1 MKNLNRAIG
10 SYGEEIAEN
19 YLIKKGYILLDKN
32 YRNRYGEI
40 DLICKFKDIIVFI
53 EVKSRYN
60 TLYGLPKESV
70 TYFKQKRILNLC
82 NYYIITKRLF
92 NYNCR
97 FDVIEIYFNNRNNDF
112 EVNHLEDSFRSY

>member
-1 MKNLNRAIG
+1 MKGLNRAIG
-10 SYGEEIAEN
+10 SYGEEIAKD
-19 YLIKKGYILLDKN
+19 YLIKKGYILLDRN

-40 DLICKFKDIIVFI
+40 DIICKFKDIIIFI

-82 NYYIITKRLF
+82 NYYLISRNLF

-97 FDVIEIYFNNRNNDF
+97 FDVIEIYFNNINNNF
-112 EVNHLEDSFRSY
+112 EINHLEDSFRGY

>member
-1 MKNLNRAIG
+1 MKSLNKAIG
-10 SYGEEIAEN
+10 SYGETIAKD
-19 YLIKKGYILLDKN
+19 YLINKGYILLDKN

-40 DLICKFKDIIVFI
+40 DLICKLKDIIVFI

-60 TLYGLPKESV
+60 ILYGLPKESV

-82 NYYIITKRLF
+82 NYYIITKRLL

-97 FDVIEIYFNNRNNDF
+97 FDVIEIYFNNINNDF
-112 EVNHLEDSFRSY
+112 EIYHLEDAFRGY

>member
-1 MKNLNRAIG
+1 MKGLNRAIG
-10 SYGEEIAEN
+10 SYGEELAKD
-19 YLIKKGYILLDKN
+19 YLVKKGYILLDKN

-40 DLICKFKDIIVFI
+40 DLICKFKDIIIFI

-70 TYFKQKRILNLC
+70 TYFKQKRILSLC

-97 FDVIEIYFNNRNNDF
+97 FDVIEIYFNNINNDF
-112 EVNHLEDSFRSY
+112 KINHLEDSFRGY

>member
-1 MKNLNRAIG
+1 MKGLNRAIG
-10 SYGEEIAEN
+10 SYGEELATN
-19 YLIKKGYILLDKN
+19 YLLKKGYVLLDKN

-40 DLICKFKDIIVFI
+40 DLIFKFKDIIIFI

-70 TYFKQKRILNLC
+70 TYFKQNRILSLC

-97 FDVIEIYFNNRNNDF
+97 FDVIEIYFNNINNDF
-112 EVNHLEDSFRSY
+112 KINHLEDSFRGY